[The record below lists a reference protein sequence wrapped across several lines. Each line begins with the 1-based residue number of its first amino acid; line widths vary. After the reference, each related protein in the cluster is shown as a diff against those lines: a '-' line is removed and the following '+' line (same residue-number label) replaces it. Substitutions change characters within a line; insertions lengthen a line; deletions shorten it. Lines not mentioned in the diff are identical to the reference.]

1 MFNSLLFL
9 GTSPQI
15 TWSVATR
22 NVGSTWIDLQWMPPL
37 KFNSQYEITC
47 IDDKGIGSVTTHKDP
62 ASLRA
67 NITDLQPE
75 TTYEFVIV
83 AVNRVGDVV
92 VRSPPSDTLRR
103 RTTVLGKELMIA

>member
-1 MFNSLLFL
+1 
-9 GTSPQI
+9 
-15 TWSVATR
+15 
-22 NVGSTWIDLQWMPPL
+22 MPPL
-37 KFNSQYEITC
+37 KFNSHTQYEITR
-47 IDDKGIGSVTTHKDP
+47 IDDKGNGYVTTHRDP
-62 ASLRA
+62 TSPGA
-67 NITDLQPE
+67 NITDLRPE